1 VTTKQQLTKN
11 INDISVKLKD
21 GVFKDKQ
28 EMDNLTFEREKLIFG
43 LSIVEEF
50 ESRSCESCKHFN
62 PSEGSKI
69 EGNGTNWIEC
79 DIIYAEGQDNVDD
92 FYCNKYKKKEN
103 K

>member
-1 VTTKQQLTKN
+1 MTTKQQLTKN

-50 ESRSCESCKHFN
+50 ESRSCESCKHYNTCFLIKN
-62 PSEGSKI
+62 
-69 EGNGTNWIEC
+69 NGYNL
-79 DIIYAEGQDNVDD
+79 DYGKD
-92 FYCNKYKKKEN
+92 FYCNKYQKKD
-103 K
+103 

>member
-1 VTTKQQLTKN
+1 MTTKQQLTKN
-11 INDISVKLKD
+11 INNISVKLKD

-50 ESRSCESCKHFN
+50 ESCEHN
-62 PSEGSKI
+62 Q
-69 EGNGTNWIEC
+69 
-79 DIIYAEGQDNVDD
+79 Y
-92 FYCNKYKKKEN
+92 KKEN

>member
-1 VTTKQQLTKN
+1 MTTKQQLTKN

-21 GVFKDKQ
+21 GIFKDKQ

-50 ESRSCESCKHFN
+50 ECCEYN
-62 PSEGSKI
+62 Q
-69 EGNGTNWIEC
+69 
-79 DIIYAEGQDNVDD
+79 Y
-92 FYCNKYKKKEN
+92 KKEN